1 MVCLHLR
8 DFLVSG
14 SLVPIFRWHSSCVFA
29 QISPSIRC
37 IHYFHHCY
45 DNSKLRKEGP
55 ILLCVFKRD
64 RVNMVASHDKGT
76 DGDWTH
82 RADRKQSQEQVVA
95 WSQEA
100 ESRQEVGW
108 VLKPPSL
115 TTAPIHW
122 GRFYLLKTPQL
133 LQTAP
138 PSGCQVFKHLS
149 LRETFH
155 IQSTTWG
162 HLSEWMKGHSHD
174 LILMWL
180 SAETYCQLRS
190 YAEVFGIRTLMLLGR
205 QIEPISDIFSVAS
218 TAIWTPA
225 VHTGYMG
232 KTDVLFPFIR
242 GNSSRTH
249 WYEPFHVIWDGSSM
263 RYILI

>member
-1 MVCLHLR
+1 
-8 DFLVSG
+8 
-14 SLVPIFRWHSSCVFA
+14 
-29 QISPSIRC
+29 
-37 IHYFHHCY
+37 
-45 DNSKLRKEGP
+45 
-55 ILLCVFKRD
+55 
-64 RVNMVASHDKGT
+64 MVAKPWQRNRWWLDT
-76 DGDWTH
+76 
-82 RADRKQSQEQVVA
+82 Q
-95 WSQEA
+95 
-100 ESRQEVGW
+100 SRQEA
-108 VLKPPSL
+108 KPGAGGSMESGSRPGSETSKL
-115 TTAPIHW
+115 DHSSIHW
-122 GRFYLLKTPQL
+122 GRSLLKAPQL
-133 LQTAP
+133 THTAP
-138 PSGCQVFKHLS
+138 PSGGQVFKQLS
-149 LRETFH
+149 LRETFP

-180 SAETYCQLRS
+180 STETYCQLRS
-190 YAEVFGIRTLMLLGR
+190 YVEVFGIRTLMLLGR

-249 WYEPFHVIWDGSSM
+249 WNEPFHVIWDGSSM